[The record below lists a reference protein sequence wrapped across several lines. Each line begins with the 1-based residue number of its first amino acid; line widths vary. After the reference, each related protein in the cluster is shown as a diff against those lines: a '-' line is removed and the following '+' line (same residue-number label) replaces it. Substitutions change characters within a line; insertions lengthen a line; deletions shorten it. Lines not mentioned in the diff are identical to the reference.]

1 MLKKLFNIDK
11 IMLIAVLMLLVI
23 GLVVIYSTSG
33 PFAEAKGLEN
43 TYFLFKHLKMLVVGL
58 CVVVLF
64 LSIDYKYWYK
74 LSRIGFL
81 LSIIVLII
89 VLIMGKSAHGAVRW
103 IQIGSSQFQPSE
115 FAKIAVIMFFATK
128 LSELKE
134 KITEFKYG
142 LVLPM
147 VYMGIIFILIILQ
160 PNYSTASSLLLVTIF
175 MMFIAGTRVKHLSF
189 LALLGIPAMG
199 ALALF
204 SPYRLKRIMALFSPD
219 ENVNSSYQQL
229 QSLISL
235 GKGGMFGT
243 GLGESTQKLG
253 FLPMPFTDTIY
264 AILGEELGFL
274 GTSLVLVLFGVV
286 IWRGIVAAYRSETK
300 FGALLA
306 MGLTSSLAINVF
318 MHVGVCI
325 RALPA
330 TGQPLPLISFGGTNL
345 LASMAIIGILLNI
358 SNSNMGKNL
367 DVRKNNHEM
376 QSNSREFQTRVGAR
390 S

>member
-1 MLKKLFNIDK
+1 MLKRLFNIDK

-74 LSRIGFL
+74 LSRIGFV

-160 PNYSTASSLLLVTIF
+160 PNYSTASSLLLVTVF
-175 MMFIAGTRVKHLSF
+175 MMFIAGTRAKHLSF

-235 GKGGMFGT
+235 GKGGLFGT

-367 DVRKNNHEM
+367 DVRKINHEM

-390 S
+390 R